1 MTNDTNLKRFL
12 DAQHRDYEIALSE
25 IRNGRKQTHWMWY
38 IFPQVQG
45 LGFSHTSKF
54 YAIQDLHEAEE
65 FLKHPVLSERLV
77 AICNELLKLESNNA
91 NKIFGS
97 PDDMKLR
104 SSMTLFSSLNIN
116 PVFQSV
122 LDKFFNG
129 AKDTKTLKII
139 GKE

>member
-12 DAQHRDYEIALSE
+12 DAQHADYEIALSE
-25 IRNGRKQTHWMWY
+25 IKNGRKQSHWMWY

-65 FLKHPVLSERLV
+65 FLKHPVLGDRLV
-77 AICNELLKLESNNA
+77 AICNELLKLESNDA
-91 NKIFGS
+91 YKIFGR
-97 PDDMKLR
+97 PDDMKLK
-104 SSMTLFSSLNIN
+104 SSMTLFALLNMS

-129 AKDTKTLKII
+129 EQDTKTLRII
-139 GKE
+139 GEQ